1 MNYEKLHIL
10 IMVICMKI
18 NYKSLIINILIPVGL
33 GALVGFLSGSSDG
46 YKDMI
51 QPSFAPPGIVF
62 PIVWTIL
69 YTLMGISSYLISQS
83 NSPYKE
89 KALFVYYLQL
99 AVNLLW
105 SFVFFTFHLYFLAF
119 LWILLLIG
127 LVIWMIIKFLPISK
141 TAAYLQI
148 PYLLWISFASILNF
162 SIYLLN

>member
-1 MNYEKLHIL
+1 
-10 IMVICMKI
+10 MKV
-18 NYKSLIINILIPVGL
+18 NYKSLIINILIPVLL
-33 GALVGFLSGSSDG
+33 GGIVGFLSGSSDG

-69 YTLMGISSYLISQS
+69 YTLMGISSYLIYQS
-83 NSPYKE
+83 EDKFKD
-89 KALFVYYLQL
+89 KALLVYYLQL
-99 AVNLLW
+99 IVNLLW
-105 SFVFFTFHLYFLAF
+105 SFIFFTFHLYLLAF
-119 LWILLLIG
+119 IWILLLII

-148 PYLLWISFASILNF
+148 PYLLWIIFAAILTF